1 MPLQKITNLLSVLGR
16 CPEASK
22 INTRYLCLGNS
33 ISHHEWMPPQ
43 KKLCKSKLSSAPP
56 DNTQHHTLK
65 HRRDF
70 SVLEHHYLKKGGES
84 LLLKNTV
91 KRTFISICEPMKNP
105 QRPESSCLQGT
116 EFYATE
122 QKTKCYTATKQVH
135 AKDAHHWVFSCA
147 LTEQK
152 VLLKENENNHVIKL
166 FIQNRYKQSKV
177 LNIC

>member
-1 MPLQKITNLLSVLGR
+1 MNGCHCKKSF
-16 CPEASK
+16 AS
-22 INTRYLCLGNS
+22 
-33 ISHHEWMPPQ
+33 
-43 KKLCKSKLSSAPP
+43 LSSQALHQTTHTTPHTQTQERFLCAWAPLP
-56 DNTQHHTLK
+56 EKRGRITM
-65 HRRDF
+65 
-70 SVLEHHYLKKGGES
+70 
-84 LLLKNTV
+84 LLKNTV

-116 EFYATE
+116 EFYAIE

-166 FIQNRYKQSKV
+166 IIQNRYKQSKV